1 MLERATEDRES
12 SFSMD
17 RFLKDRWLV
26 ARSMTCEGTQYRGI
40 AGKLV
45 NEVITSDVQ
54 ALVVKSDLEVKFDQ
68 EVSIVEVESPPM
80 GELHSVRGSICV
92 PEKLL
97 VSASAASAAIE
108 TDVCETQH
116 VVRSLDASVEY
127 STTSD
132 FDSAILAWTVETR
145 DVRSAGLS
153 QVLLEERTACERRQ
167 R

>member
-1 MLERATEDRES
+1 M
-12 SFSMD
+12 
-17 RFLKDRWLV
+17 K
-26 ARSMTCEGTQYRGI
+26 CEGTQYRGI

-45 NEVITSDVQ
+45 NEVITNDVQ

-68 EVSIVEVESPPM
+68 EVSIVEVKSPLM
-80 GELHSVRGSICV
+80 GELQSVRGSICV

-97 VSASAASAAIE
+97 LGASAANAAIE

-132 FDSAILAWTVETR
+132 FDSAIFAWTVETW
-145 DVRSAGLS
+145 DVWSAGLS
-153 QVLLEERTACERRQ
+153 QVL
-167 R
+167 